1 LLPFRDRSGRRV
13 LVAVGNVNF
22 HVSLKLRLKIRMFQH
37 WQSSADVVTQRR
49 GIVILL
55 WPFDEDGGDQTWAK
69 TIRPGIGKNNGTYQ
83 RKSNAAM
90 PIRVASY
97 HFCYKDTPFFHALSA
112 LYFFHVLSPEKR
124 AIFNAHFGDYTE
136 LLYTCG
142 SYGIPTDLI
151 PVSFTGSMKFGHMN
165 EWINYQRAHEEK
177 IKHGSEHDK
186 EWVECPWPN
195 DVILRKGSTFRN
207 NQGNAIYHAIVAM
220 YSEEHMR
227 SDKKKKFE
235 ITHIIMNEIEKR
247 DGRFLEWSV
256 EKLLWVV
263 IDDRDR
269 VRKKIAAAFKQ
280 RVRRKRLQLGS
291 SGALKGETNSNTTE
305 ALGGTSFTQARNRDG
320 QSLKDYYSMQN
331 YSEQSD
337 DKCCFGKP
345 FHSSS

>member
-1 LLPFRDRSGRRV
+1 
-13 LVAVGNVNF
+13 
-22 HVSLKLRLKIRMFQH
+22 
-37 WQSSADVVTQRR
+37 
-49 GIVILL
+49 
-55 WPFDEDGGDQTWAK
+55 
-69 TIRPGIGKNNGTYQ
+69 
-83 RKSNAAM
+83 
-90 PIRVASY
+90 
-97 HFCYKDTPFFHALSA
+97 
-112 LYFFHVLSPEKR
+112 
-124 AIFNAHFGDYTE
+124 
-136 LLYTCG
+136 
-142 SYGIPTDLI
+142 
-151 PVSFTGSMKFGHMN
+151 MKFGHMN

-331 YSEQSD
+331 YSEQGD